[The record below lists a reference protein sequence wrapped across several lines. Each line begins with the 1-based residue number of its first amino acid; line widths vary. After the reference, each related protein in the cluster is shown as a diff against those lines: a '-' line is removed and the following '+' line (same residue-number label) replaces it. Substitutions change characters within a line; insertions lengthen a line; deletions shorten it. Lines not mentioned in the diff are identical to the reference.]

1 MTIKAIRH
9 TGIVVSDMKRS
20 LRFYR
25 DLLGMEVWADFKDDS
40 LVVQA
45 VTDVPGANVWMIK
58 LKAADGVSIELLQYL
73 SNPQDVPEPAKACD
87 VGCNHVALQVEQLDT
102 LYENL
107 TAEGIRFHAPPTV
120 SSDGGAKVTY
130 CRDPEG
136 VIVELVEILP
146 STPDYQ
152 TGITP

>member
-1 MTIKAIRH
+1 MSIKAIRH

-40 LVVQA
+40 EMIQA
-45 VTDVPGANVWMIK
+45 VTEVPGANVWMIK

-73 SNPQDVPEPAKACD
+73 SNPQDVPEPVKACD
-87 VGCNHVALQVEQLDT
+87 VGCNHIALQVEELDS
-102 LYENL
+102 LYEKL

-120 SSDGGAKVTY
+120 SSDGGAKLTY

-136 VIVELVEILP
+136 VIVELVEIL
-146 STPDYQ
+146 S
-152 TGITP
+152 

>member
-1 MTIKAIRH
+1 MTVKAIRH
-9 TGIVVSDMKRS
+9 TGIVVSDMNRS
-20 LRFYR
+20 LPFYR

-40 LVVQA
+40 EMLQA
-45 VTDVPGANVWMIK
+45 VTDVPGANIRMVK

-87 VGCNHVALQVEQLDT
+87 VGCNHVAMQVEHLDA
-102 LYENL
+102 LYEKL
-107 TAEGIRFHAPPTV
+107 TTEGIRFHTPPTV

-136 VIVELVEILP
+136 VIVELVEI
-146 STPDYQ
+146 
-152 TGITP
+152 ITPATEREAGGTL